1 MTTQTY
7 WINDIPGMEI
17 QEDGSLGPNADTS
30 RLAGN
35 MTKRINEFANWLTT
49 SGKADRMRRS
59 ANLAYG
65 MDPDSAR
72 RSTDIPVGGDQ
83 GNLFQLRANAYRRL
97 TEAAHVLVTGSRP
110 AWSAGVS
117 SSDSTAVDSIPIC
130 NEVLDHALTKRGAED
145 AMVRGCWNALLYG
158 EGHVST
164 RWDEM
169 TGQPLDVGSDGR
181 IERSGDV
188 LVMAHRPDEVVR
200 DTRLEEQTANDWV
213 ILVGQAN
220 RYDLATLYPDYEEE
234 IVNAISRTQLDDI
247 RDSLVVGVTNVEER
261 RSNGDQVT
269 TFELFHRQTPAVPN
283 GLYALMVGD
292 TIVAAGKN
300 KYAVIPVSSMIPDKE
315 PGQPCGY
322 SSQWDLMAL
331 QQAMDSTLS
340 SLVSTTENLG
350 QPSIWALPGSGI
362 SVEMIGGFRFVET
375 ATKPEPLA
383 YVDPQTIINLS
394 TTQEGLYN
402 SMVQQSGLNSVAT
415 GDVGSSASGDALA
428 MMHSLAIQSTS
439 RLQAA
444 YARMFEQVM
453 FNVILRYRTFA
464 TDQRIVSITGKGSRS
479 RVKRW
484 VGSDLAAIDSIKVE
498 MRAAI
503 MRTATGRAQIAEKWA
518 TLGLLKTTEQYM
530 EVLTTGSLSPITD
543 GPLSERGLI
552 EWENEQLAEGMPVQ
566 AVATDTH
573 PLHILEH
580 TIQLYDPDIRRD
592 RARADMIAQHIQEHT
607 TMWGQVSA
615 AMPDLLAALKIPPA
629 PSSQMMMGAPPQ
641 GGGQNPP
648 EGSGGPPEPAPPN
661 EPAKLEEANI
671 PPGGGMDA
679 GANEDLTGGGRL
691 PTGTG
696 QPVMA

>member
-1 MTTQTY
+1 MSRTY

-17 QEDGSLGPNADTS
+17 QEDGSLGPNADLGP
-30 RLAGN
+30 LAGH
-35 MTKRINEFANWLTT
+35 MTKRINEFANWLVT

-72 RSTDIPVGGDQ
+72 RSTDAPVGGDQ

-110 AWSAGVS
+110 AWTAGVS
-117 SSDSTAVDSIPIC
+117 SSDSEAVDSIPIC
-130 NEVLDHALTKRGAED
+130 NEVLDHALTRRNAED
-145 AMVRGCWNALLYG
+145 AMVRACWNALLYA

-169 TGQPLDVGSDGR
+169 TGDAQDLSPDGR
-181 IERSGDV
+181 VERSGDV
-188 LVMAHRPDEVVR
+188 LIMAHRPDEVVR
-200 DTRLEEQTANDWV
+200 DTRLEEQTPNDWV

-220 RYDLATLYPDYEEE
+220 RFDLATLYPDYEDE

-261 RSNGDQVT
+261 RSGGDQVT
-269 TFELFHRQTPAVPN
+269 TYELFHRQTPAVPN

-300 KYAVIPVSSMIPDKE
+300 KYSTIPVSSMIPDKE

-322 SSQWDLMAL
+322 SSQWDLMAQ

-340 SLVSTTENLG
+340 SFVSTTENLG
-350 QPSIWALPGSGI
+350 QPAIWAQPGSGV
-362 SVEMIGGFRFVET
+362 SVEMIGGFKFVET
-375 ATKPEPLA
+375 ATKPEPLVF
-383 YVDPQTIINLS
+383 VDPQSLANLS
-394 TTQEGLYN
+394 AAIKDLYN

-464 TDQRIVSITGKGSRS
+464 TDERIVSITGKGSRS

-518 TLGLLKTTEQYM
+518 TLGLIKTPEQYM
-530 EVLTTGSLSPITD
+530 EVLTTGSLTPITD
-543 GPLSERGLI
+543 GPLSERALI
-552 EWENEQLAEGMPVQ
+552 EWENEQMAEGQPVK

-573 PLHILEH
+573 PLHIAEH
-580 TIQLYDPDIRRD
+580 TVQLFDPDIRRD
-592 RARADMIAQHIQEHT
+592 PARSGVIAQHIMEHSQ
-607 TMWGQVSA
+607 MWAQVSA
-615 AMPDLLAALKIPPA
+615 TQPDVLAALKIPLA
-629 PSSQMMMGAPPQ
+629 PSAQMAMGMPPQ
-641 GGGQNPP
+641 NGGQQPP
-648 EGSGGPPEPAPPN
+648 EGGSKGKPEPGPPN
-661 EPAKLEEANI
+661 EPSKLEEANI

>member
-1 MTTQTY
+1 MTTY
-7 WINDIPGMEI
+7 WINDIPGMEM
-17 QEDGSLGPNADTS
+17 QEDGSLGPNADL
-30 RLAGN
+30 RPLASN
-35 MTKRINEFANWLTT
+35 MTKKINEFANWLTT

-110 AWSAGVS
+110 AWTAGVS
-117 SSDSTAVDSIPIC
+117 SSDSEAVDAIPIC
-130 NEVLDHALTKRGAED
+130 NEVLDHALVKRGAED
-145 AMVRGCWNALLYG
+145 AMVRACWNALLYA

-169 TGQPLDVGSDGR
+169 TGDPQDVSLDGR

-200 DTRLEEQTANDWV
+200 DTRLDEQTPNDWV

-220 RYDLATLYPDYEEE
+220 RWDLATLYPDYHDE
-234 IVNAISRTQLDDI
+234 IVNAVSRTQLDDI

-261 RSNGDQVT
+261 RGSGDQVT
-269 TFELFHRQTPAVPN
+269 TYELFQRQTPSVPN

-300 KYAVIPVSSMIPDKE
+300 KYATIPVASMIPDKE

-322 SSQWDLMAL
+322 SSQWDLMAQ

-350 QPSIWALPGSGI
+350 QPAIWAQPGSGV
-362 SVEMIGGFRFVET
+362 SVEMIGGFKFVET
-375 ATKPEPLA
+375 ATKPEPLVF
-383 YVDPQTIINLS
+383 VDPQSLVNLS
-394 TTQEGLYN
+394 AAIKDLYN

-444 YARMFEQVM
+444 YARMFETVM

-464 TDQRIVSITGKGSRS
+464 TDDRIVSITGKGSRA

-503 MRTATGRAQIAEKWA
+503 MRTATGRGQIAEKWA
-518 TLGLLKTTEQYM
+518 SLGLIKTADQYL
-530 EVLTTGSLSPITD
+530 EVLTTGSLTPVTD
-543 GPLSERGLI
+543 APLSERALI
-552 EWENEQLAEGMPVQ
+552 EWENEQMAEGI
-566 AVATDTH
+566 AVKVSATDTH
-573 PLHILEH
+573 PLHIMEH
-580 TIQLYDPDIRRD
+580 NVQLFDPDIRRD
-592 RARADMIAQHIQEHT
+592 PARSEVIANHIMEHT
-607 TMWGQVSA
+607 QTWSQVTA
-615 AMPDLLAALKIPPA
+615 TTPDLLAALQIPPA
-629 PSSQMMMGAPPQ
+629 PSVAMQQQAMQAQQGPQEGAK
-641 GGGQNPP
+641 N
-648 EGSGGPPEPAPPN
+648 SGPEPAPPN